1 MKKILLLLIM
11 FVSGQIFSQATYTSA
26 GDGNWNSSAF
36 WTVTSGTDD
45 DSDGVPDSNDNVV
58 IEHNITVVGSRSCS
72 TLQLN
77 YVDGKKLTIS
87 GNGASLTVAGTTT
100 NSGEILV
107 TGGSAANPATLT
119 LNGNLSNFGPIQIN
133 SGQRLVM
140 ASGIDVTATNPIT
153 IKSNSNSHGSF
164 YFTGTWTK
172 AGASGVINYNRHI
185 SNLSTWDLISV
196 PVSDLSISSF
206 AQGETDLATNG
217 AQYAIGTYTNTT
229 AAASAGNTWQNYT
242 TGTAPSAGNFTPAK
256 GYQMAAKG
264 TNSGSGV
271 GAEMTFSGKPNTG
284 TIPISITNA
293 ETGNGS
299 DNDPADGSRFN
310 LVGNPYPSFISVS
323 AFLTANSSIL
333 GNGHEA
339 VYGWNGSSYTT
350 YNSASGAYIA
360 PGQGFMVGADSGSAT
375 LSFTTGMQSTGNT
388 SMDDFISGDQ
398 LEDRAELFLGYS
410 SSEYSN
416 KTEIYFLENTTDLL
430 DIAYDAVTIDF
441 DHNNGIHTRL
451 LDGPSDNRNFVIQ
464 SLSYSEMNDK
474 VIPLVINGFANEEFS
489 VSILHRTTPADINIY
504 LEDTF
509 LNTITNLKDEDFVL
523 NPISDLSGAGRF
535 YIHLTEDTMSTIDVS
550 SNLLN
555 AYKDAN
561 SDFITVE
568 GLSSQEGIVN
578 ISLFNILGSK
588 VLKTS
593 FDNSLN
599 QRVISTQAISQGI
612 YVIELES
619 SGRRVTKKILIK

>member
-1 MKKILLLLIM
+1 MYDKIAYGLIRDLEAVTGIEAKHIETTLQP
-11 FVSGQIFSQATYTSA
+11 FTSVQV
-26 GDGNWNSSAF
+26 DDSD
-36 WTVTSGTDD
+36 TDD

-284 TIPISITNA
+284 TKSISITNA
-293 ETGNGS
+293 ETGNGP

-451 LDGPSDNRNFVIQ
+451 LDGSSDNRNFVIQ

>member
-1 MKKILLLLIM
+1 M

-140 ASGIDVTATNPIT
+140 GSGIDVTATNPIT

-217 AQYAIGTYTNTT
+217 AQYAIGTYTNTS
-229 AAASAGNTWQNYT
+229 AASSAGNTWQNYT

-284 TIPISITNA
+284 TKSISIVNS

-299 DNDPADGSRFN
+299 DNLEADGSRFN

-323 AFLTANSSIL
+323 SFLAANSSVL
-333 GNGHEA
+333 GSGFD

-360 PGQGFMVGADSGSAT
+360 PGQGFMVGADSSNSAT
-375 LSFTTGMQSTGNT
+375 LSFTTGMQSTANT
-388 SMDDFISGDQ
+388 SMDDFIAGDQ
-398 LEDRAELFLGYS
+398 QEDRAELFLGYS
-410 SSEYSN
+410 NSYYSN
-416 KTEIYFLENTTDLL
+416 KTELYFLENTTDSF
-430 DIAYDAVTIDF
+430 DTSYDSVTIDF
-441 DHNNGIHTRL
+441 DHNTGIHTRL
-451 LDGPSDNRNFVIQ
+451 VDSSSDNRNFVIQ
-464 SLSYSEMNDK
+464 SLSYAEMNEK
-474 VIPLVINGFANEEFS
+474 VIPLVIHGTEGEELM
-489 VSILHRTTPADINIY
+489 VNILHRTTPADINIY

-509 LNTITNLKDEDFVL
+509 LNTLTNLKEEDFVIT
-523 NPISDLSGAGRF
+523 PMSDISGAGRF
-535 YIHLTEDTMSTIDVS
+535 YIYLTEDTMSANEVA
-550 SNLLN
+550 SNLMN
-555 AYKDAN
+555 AYKEAD
-561 SDFITVE
+561 SDFITIE
-568 GLSSQEGIVN
+568 GLSSQTGEVKV
-578 ISLFNILGSK
+578 SMYNILGSK
-588 VLKTS
+588 IMSTS

-599 QRVISTQAISQGI
+599 QRIISTQGISQGI
-612 YVIELES
+612 YVVELES
-619 SGRRVTKKILIK
+619 LGNRVTKKILIK

>member
-36 WTVTSGTDD
+36 WTVTTGTDD

-140 ASGIDVTATNPIT
+140 GSGIDVTATNPIT

-217 AQYAIGTYTNTT
+217 AQYAIGTYTNTS
-229 AAASAGNTWQNYT
+229 AASSAGNTWQNYT

-284 TIPISITNA
+284 TKSISIVNS

-299 DNDPADGSRFN
+299 DNLEADASRFN

-323 AFLTANSSIL
+323 SFLAANSSVL
-333 GNGHEA
+333 GSGFD

-360 PGQGFMVGADSGSAT
+360 PGQGFMVGADSSNSAT

-410 SSEYSN
+410 NSYYSN
-416 KTEIYFLENTTDLL
+416 KTELYFLENTTDSF
-430 DIAYDAVTIDF
+430 DTSYDSVTIDF
-441 DHNNGIHTRL
+441 DHNTGIHTRL
-451 LDGPSDNRNFVIQ
+451 VDSSSDNRNFVIQ
-464 SLSYSEMNDK
+464 SLSYAEMNEK
-474 VIPLVINGFANEEFS
+474 VIPLVIHGTEGEELM
-489 VSILHRTTPADINIY
+489 VNILHRTTPADINIY

-509 LNTITNLKDEDFVL
+509 LNTLTNLKEEDFVIT
-523 NPISDLSGAGRF
+523 PMSDISGAGRF
-535 YIHLTEDTMSTIDVS
+535 YIYLTEDTMSANEVA
-550 SNLLN
+550 SNLMN
-555 AYKDAN
+555 AYKEAD
-561 SDFITVE
+561 SDFITIE
-568 GLSSQEGIVN
+568 GLSSQTGEVKV
-578 ISLFNILGSK
+578 SMYNILGSK
-588 VLKTS
+588 IMSTS

-599 QRVISTQAISQGI
+599 QRIISTQGISQGI
-612 YVIELES
+612 YVVELES
-619 SGRRVTKKILIK
+619 LGNRVTKKILIK

>member
-1 MKKILLLLIM
+1 M

-58 IEHNITVVGSRSCS
+58 IEHNITVVGSRACS

-119 LNGNLSNFGPIQIN
+119 LNGNLTNFGPIQIN

-140 ASGIDVTATNPIT
+140 GSGIDVTATNPIT

-271 GAEMTFSGKPNTG
+271 GAEMTFTGKPNTG
-284 TIPISITNA
+284 TKSISIINS
-293 ETGNGS
+293 ETGDGS
-299 DNDPADGSRFN
+299 DNLEADGSRFN

-323 AFLTANSSIL
+323 SFLAANSSVL
-333 GNGHEA
+333 GAGFD

-360 PGQGFMVGADSGSAT
+360 PGQGFMVGADSSSSAN
-375 LSFTTGMQSTGNT
+375 LSFTTGMQSTANS

-410 SSEYSN
+410 SSGYTN
-416 KTEIYFLENTTDLL
+416 KAEIYFLDNTTDSF
-430 DIAYDAVTIDF
+430 DTSYDTVTIDF

-451 LDGPSDNRNFVIQ
+451 VDSSSDNRNFVIQ
-464 SLSYSEMNDK
+464 SLSYAEMNDK